1 MAPRH
6 HGPFQI
12 VRVLSPVAYQLE
24 LPTQWSIHPVF
35 HSSLLT
41 PYIETDSHGPNFSRP
56 PPDLITGEAEYEVE
70 NIRSHRRHGKR
81 RLLQYLLKWKGYP
94 ESDNTWE
101 PADQIHAPE
110 LVKAYHRRHPLEQI
124 KATQLRQLSDSRL
137 NWTPHL
143 NHPLHPTYSSSH
155 LFDHH
160 PTPPIASKSSNLTT
174 DPTLRTVTLSN
185 ILSSAAN

>member
-1 MAPRH
+1 MAPRR

-12 VRVLSPVAYQLE
+12 IRVISPVAYQLE
-24 LPTQWSIHPVF
+24 LPPQWNIHPVF

-56 PPDLITGEAEYEVE
+56 PPDLIAGEAEYEVK

-81 RLLQYLLKWKGYP
+81 RQLQYLLKWKGYP

-101 PADQIHAPE
+101 PADQIHAPD

-124 KATQLRQLSDSRL
+124 KATQLRQLFDSRS
-137 NWTPHL
+137 NWNPHL
-143 NHPLHPTYSSSH
+143 NRPLHPAYSSNRLSDYH
-155 LFDHH
+155 L
-160 PTPPIASKSSNLTT
+160 TPLTASRSSNL
-174 DPTLRTVTLSN
+174 
-185 ILSSAAN
+185 I